1 MDDTISRQATIDA
14 IDKRFDNVP
23 MEQTAEIL
31 KLRKDLRELPS
42 AQPNVP
48 DTNVGDMISRQAAI
62 DVLRTCYD
70 TEAITYTNG
79 KEYIDYDQAL
89 DLMENLPS
97 AQPEITEDDVKEYCR
112 KRCWIVVT
120 SDLYD
125 EMMKR
130 WSQPERKKG
139 KWIKITNVN
148 HTYACSVCG
157 RLLVNITDGENKVTK
172 YYPFCHCGADMREGE
187 KE

>member
-1 MDDTISRQATIDA
+1 MEKVIDL
-14 IDKRFDNVP
+14 IEGMNNMRN
-23 MEQTAEIL
+23 
-31 KLRKDLRELPS
+31 EL
-42 AQPNVP
+42 
-48 DTNVGDMISRQAAI
+48 ISRQAAI

-97 AQPEITEDDVKEYCR
+97 AQPER
-112 KRCWIVVT
+112 
-120 SDLYD
+120 
-125 EMMKR
+125 
-130 WSQPERKKG
+130 QKG

-148 HTYACSVCG
+148 HTYVCSVCG